1 MSAEKKRLTRRE
13 KRIARQEEERVESH
27 QSIPKPKLALQRIN
41 PLTYNQ
47 QKTFEEYRKGQHLLL
62 HGTAGTGKTFISL
75 YLALKDL
82 LETNLYENIIVVRS
96 IVPTRDIGFLPGNQK
111 EKSKAYESP
120 YYAIFSELFNRGD
133 AYDIFRNKRVINFVP
148 TSFIRGVTI
157 RDSII
162 IADEVQNFTFH
173 ECDSVITRMGDNC
186 RILFCGDFRQ
196 SDLIKSSDRDGIHD
210 FMHILR
216 TMHSF
221 STIEFTQDDIVRSG
235 IVKEYIVTKEELNYD

>member
-13 KRIARQEEERVESH
+13 KRIARQEEDREESH
-27 QSIPKPKLALQRIN
+27 QSIPKPRLSLQRVN

-47 QKTFEEYRKGQHLLL
+47 QKTFEEYRKGKNLLL

-82 LETNLYENIIVVRS
+82 LETNQYENIIVVRS

-120 YYAIFSELFNRGD
+120 YYAIFSELFGRGD
-133 AYDIFRNKRVINFVP
+133 AYDIFRNKRIINFVP
-148 TSFIRGVTI
+148 TSFIRGLTI

-173 ECDSVITRMGDNC
+173 ECDSVITRLGDNC

-196 SDLIKSSDRDGIHD
+196 SDLLKNSDREGIHD

-216 TMHSF
+216 TMSSF
-221 STIEFTQDDIVRSG
+221 TSVEFTQEDIVRSG
-235 IVKEYIVTKEELNYD
+235 LVKEYIVTKEELNYD